1 MDARKRVAEGMTVF
15 TRDGGKLG
23 KVVAVDEAGLFVEK
37 GFFFSRE
44 YGLPYDD
51 VEDVRDDGVHL
62 RLDRAAISRAAVE
75 DRHGLVRSKPA
86 QAAEDTAPPTTPA
99 SPPGPAT
106 GPVGSGR
113 TGGNAPHRHE
123 HGEGL
128 VIPYVGEGIAPML
141 VEDEVIVEEPDDES
155 SARAANA
162 PGRGDGGKHE

>member
-23 KVVAVDEAGLFVEK
+23 KVVAVDDAGLFVEK

-44 YGLPYDD
+44 YGFPYDD

-75 DRHGLVRSKPA
+75 DRHGVVRSKSAPP
-86 QAAEDTAPPTTPA
+86 AEDTARPTTPA
-99 SPPGPAT
+99 TPPAPGK
-106 GPVGSGR
+106 GPVESGR
-113 TGGNAPHRHE
+113 TGGTAPHRHE
-123 HGEGL
+123 RGEGL

-141 VEDEVIVEEPDDES
+141 VEDEVIVDEPDDAS
-155 SARAANA
+155 SPRAANA
-162 PGRGDGGKHE
+162 PKRGDGGKHE